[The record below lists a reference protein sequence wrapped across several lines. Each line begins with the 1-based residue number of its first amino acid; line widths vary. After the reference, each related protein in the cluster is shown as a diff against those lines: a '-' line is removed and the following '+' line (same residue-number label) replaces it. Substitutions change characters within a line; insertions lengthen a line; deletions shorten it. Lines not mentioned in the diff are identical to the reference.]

1 MSLDSIHKKESPS
14 PPNNQLKN
22 PKSFIIPVITIVI
35 VIASVWIIVLKRNF
49 SNINRRSQTKTDTAT
64 EEVSQAL
71 EDLTQKLDNL
81 KEQKIFLQST
91 SSPDDSSSRETNI
104 APDFQSQENESTTNG
119 HSYPSEEVPMP
130 AQQY

>member
-1 MSLDSIHKKESPS
+1 MSVDSIHKKESPS
-14 PPNNQLKN
+14 TPNNQLKN
-22 PKSFIIPVITIVI
+22 PKSFIIPVIIIII

-49 SNINRRSQTKTDTAT
+49 SRINEKSQTKIDPAA
-64 EEVSQAL
+64 EEVGQAL
-71 EDLTQKLDNL
+71 KDLTKKLDNL

-91 SSPDDSSSRETNI
+91 SSPDDPSNRETDI
-104 APDFQSQENESTTNG
+104 PPDFQNQENESTTNG